1 MDNQINQLQTQ
12 NSNQLQTLENKPDQL
27 LQTINPKTVADIITS
42 TNPSIV
48 KLIKLNGEPVIKA
61 CFVDLIAEVV
71 EFFSLG
77 KTMSGQQIASTVDL
91 IIEAYPQYKF
101 DDWKLCFKMAKLG
114 QLGKVY
120 DRIDGNVIFD
130 WFDKYLE
137 IRFAEFETARAKE
150 NRILNEPIKADPTPM
165 PDYVKELIT
174 KKVITKE
181 PEKQLNQ
188 TDRQKVINDWLKEFD
203 FIWMEQ
209 GAPDGKR
216 FIMFQDIKMDQA
228 EFLQHKI
235 QNDYL

>member
-1 MDNQINQLQTQ
+1 MHSGITTEKFLA
-12 NSNQLQTLENKPDQL
+12 E
-27 LQTINPKTVADIITS
+27 INPKTITDIIQS
-42 TNPSIV
+42 QNPSVIRVV
-48 KLIKLNGEPVIKA
+48 KENGEQIA
-61 CFVDLIAEVV
+61 ISMIRTLIVDVV
-71 EFFSLG
+71 KFFNLG
-77 KTMSGQQIASTVDL
+77 KSMGASQVHQTAEL
-91 IIEAYPQYKF
+91 ILEAYGQYKF